1 MGDTMTETLQK
12 KKIGISG
19 STLKMIAVITML
31 IDHVAAGVLGR
42 YLTMYALD
50 STPGAIDYN
59 TLWNIY
65 EVMRG
70 IGRVAF
76 PIYCFLLVEG
86 FTHTKSVGKYGLRLL
101 AFAFISEIPF
111 DLLFS
116 GKAVDLSYQNVFFT
130 LWIGLLVMWGFQWVE
145 QRQNWHV
152 ALKVPAYMVI
162 FVAGMALADF
172 LATDYSYYGVFAVT
186 MLYVFRKNKVTQIVA
201 GVVSFLWEIW
211 AVFAFIPVGFYNGK
225 RGWNM
230 KYFFYFFYPVHLL
243 LLYVLCVILGI
254 SGYAC

>member
-1 MGDTMTETLQK
+1 MTEALQK

-19 STLKMIAVITML
+19 STLKMIAVVTML
-31 IDHVAAGVLGR
+31 IDHTAAGILGR

-59 TLWNIY
+59 TLWTIY

-70 IGRVAF
+70 IGRIAF

-86 FTHTKSVGKYGLRLL
+86 FTHTKSVGKYSLRLL
-101 AFAFISEIPF
+101 VFALVSEVPF

-130 LWIGLLVMWGFQWVE
+130 LWIGLLVIWGFQWIE
-145 QRQNWHV
+145 QKKSWHV
-152 ALKVPAYMVI
+152 VLKVPMYL
-162 FVAGMALADF
+162 VAFLAGLVFADL
-172 LATDYSYYGVFAVT
+172 LATDYSYYGVFAIAV
-186 MLYVFRKNKVTQIVA
+186 LYIFRKKRGTQIVA
-201 GVVSFLWEIW
+201 GVLSFLWEVW

-243 LLYVLCVILGI
+243 LLYLVCVLLGI

>member
-1 MGDTMTETLQK
+1 MTESLQK

-59 TLWNIY
+59 TLWIIY

-86 FTHTKSVGKYGLRLL
+86 FTHTKSVGKYSLRLL
-101 AFAFISEIPF
+101 LFAFVSEVPF
-111 DLLFS
+111 DLLFN
-116 GKAVDLSYQNVFFT
+116 GKVVDLSYQNVFFT

-145 QRQNWHV
+145 LR
-152 ALKVPAYMVI
+152 
-162 FVAGMALADF
+162 
-172 LATDYSYYGVFAVT
+172 
-186 MLYVFRKNKVTQIVA
+186 
-201 GVVSFLWEIW
+201 
-211 AVFAFIPVGFYNGK
+211 
-225 RGWNM
+225 
-230 KYFFYFFYPVHLL
+230 
-243 LLYVLCVILGI
+243 
-254 SGYAC
+254 